1 MRKKII
7 SIRVNEETY
16 NEFLETI
23 AKFTKTYTHVFPSR
37 TEKRYDTRFPDKPFS
52 TIDKY
57 TLADLVDESM
67 KEFIKKYK
75 SNV

>member
-16 NEFLETI
+16 NAFLETV
-23 AKFTKTYTHVFPSR
+23 AKFTKVYIIDFPSK
-37 TEKRYDTRFPDKPFS
+37 TKKIYHTRFPDKPF
-52 TIDKY
+52 TPMDKY

-67 KEFIKKYK
+67 KEFIKKYN
-75 SNV
+75 SDV